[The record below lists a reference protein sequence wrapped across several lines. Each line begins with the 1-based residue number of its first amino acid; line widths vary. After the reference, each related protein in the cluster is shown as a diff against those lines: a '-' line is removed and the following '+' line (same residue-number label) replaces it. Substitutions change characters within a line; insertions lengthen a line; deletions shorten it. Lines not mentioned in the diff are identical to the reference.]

1 MKIDRYVCADVDG
14 TTEMTEAETGDWV
27 PYVQVSRLLG
37 TFTIRD
43 RFAAAALANPAICT
57 DADEYPQRT
66 AYAFADAMLNE
77 RVQRK

>member
-1 MKIDRYVCADVDG
+1 MRVDRYNVKMDEHGVEMAMVDDG
-14 TTEMTEAETGDWV
+14 QWV
-27 PYVQVSRLLG
+27 PYIQVSRLLG
-37 TFTIRD
+37 TFTTRD

-57 DADEYPQRT
+57 AADEYPQRT